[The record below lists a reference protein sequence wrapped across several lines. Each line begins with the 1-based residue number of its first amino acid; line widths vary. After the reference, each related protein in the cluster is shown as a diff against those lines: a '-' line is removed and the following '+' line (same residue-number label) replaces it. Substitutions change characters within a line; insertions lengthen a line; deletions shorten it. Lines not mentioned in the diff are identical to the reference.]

1 MVIYLCGLAAAGR
14 FTDVL
19 MYWSRFFYIF
29 HFVIIITPIVCTGAS
44 VPVCRDCQRN
54 ERVDQSNPF
63 GDVGPAKRPKGSASQ
78 ELQAAG
84 WCIDNNDMLHWGER
98 FLFSHLLLSS
108 ILHTWM
114 HRRVERKDIREPS
127 HIPPPPKK
135 KKTIRKETRKVKTNK
150 KQKQCCCAAV
160 QSELWTPCAGQMGE
174 GMGGWRD
181 EGRLA
186 CTRDFLF
193 PPWRTHSLE

>member
-14 FTDVL
+14 FINWCTDHVSFI
-19 MYWSRFFYIF
+19 YF
-29 HFVIIITPIVCTGAS
+29 T
-44 VPVCRDCQRN
+44 
-54 ERVDQSNPF
+54 
-63 GDVGPAKRPKGSASQ
+63 
-78 ELQAAG
+78 
-84 WCIDNNDMLHWGER
+84 
-98 FLFSHLLLSS
+98 LLLLLHPSCAQGRLYLSAETAKEMNEWISQIRSAMSALRNGQKAQPPKSS
-108 ILHTWM
+108 KQPADVSTTTTCSTEVSAFSSLIFFFLPSYTLECIVESREKTSENRHT
-114 HRRVERKDIREPS
+114 S
-127 HIPPPPKK
+127 PPPQKK
-135 KKTIRKETRKVKTNK
+135 NPIRKETRKVKTNK